1 MGAAIRATAR
11 TTRFTRA
18 QGILLALLV
27 VSICI
32 NYVDR
37 GTLSVAQGYVTRE
50 LHIGTAQLGSI
61 FAAFF
66 WTYATFQLVAGYAVD
81 RWRVK
86 WVYAAGY
93 LAWSLAML
101 STGLVT
107 GTASLIAV
115 RLLLG
120 AGESVAYPAYSRML
134 AGDFREEQRGRANAL
149 IDAGSKLGPALG
161 VLIGGLAMERFGWR
175 AFFVGTGALSLLW
188 LIPWTASD
196 SRTIRSS
203 ERGAD
208 LSPTFREILRE
219 RSAWGTFL
227 GLICGNYAWYFMV
240 FWLPP
245 YFENERHLSHHDL
258 AILGSGPF
266 WGVAAVSVL
275 GGWFS
280 DRLIARGWSATKV
293 RKSAVASGLLLA
305 TLMLP
310 AMLVRNNGVSIA
322 LLTTACASFGLFSSN
337 CWAITQTLAGPHAA
351 GKWTGI
357 QNALGNLPGMLGVWF
372 TGWVIEVTGHYRA
385 AFVIACCFLI
395 IGAFSFLVVVRRV
408 EPIAWPDIGASGI

>member
-1 MGAAIRATAR
+1 M
-11 TTRFTRA
+11 
-18 QGILLALLV
+18 LLALLV
-27 VSICI
+27 VSVCI

-50 LHIGTAQLGSI
+50 LHIGTTQLGSI

-66 WTYATFQLVAGYAVD
+66 WTYAAFQLLAGYAVD

-86 WVYAAGY
+86 WVYAVGY
-93 LAWSLAML
+93 LVWSFAML
-101 STGLVT
+101 ATGLVT
-107 GTASLIAV
+107 SAASLVAV

-175 AFFVGTGALSLLW
+175 AFFVATGALSLLW
-188 LIPWTASD
+188 LIPWAASD
-196 SRTIRSS
+196 SRAIGSS
-203 ERGAD
+203 ERTAASG
-208 LSPTFREILRE
+208 SPTCPTFREILRE
-219 RSAWGTFL
+219 RSAWGTFI
-227 GLICGNYAWYFMV
+227 GLICSNYAWYFMV

-258 AILGSGPF
+258 AVLGSGPY
-266 WGVAAVSVL
+266 WGVAAVSLL

-280 DRLIARGWSATKV
+280 DRLIARGLSANKV
-293 RKSAVASGLLLA
+293 RKTAVASGLLLA

-322 LLTTACASFGLFSSN
+322 FLTIACASFGLFTSN
-337 CWAITQTLAGPHAA
+337 CWAISQTLAGPHAA

-357 QNALGNLPGMLGVWF
+357 QNALGNLPGMLGLWF
-372 TGWVIEVTGHYRA
+372 TGWVIEFTGHYRA
-385 AFVIACCFLI
+385 AFVIACCFLV

-408 EPIAWPDIGASGI
+408 EPIAWSGI

>member
-1 MGAAIRATAR
+1 VGTAIRATAR
-11 TTRFTRA
+11 ATRFTRA
-18 QGILLALLV
+18 QSILLALLV
-27 VSICI
+27 VSVCI

-66 WTYATFQLVAGYAVD
+66 WTYAAFQLLAGYAVD

-93 LAWSLAML
+93 LVWSLAML
-101 STGLVT
+101 ATGLVT
-107 GTASLIAV
+107 SAASLVAV
-115 RLLLG
+115 RLVLG

-175 AFFVGTGALSLLW
+175 VFFVGTGALSLLW
-188 LIPWTASD
+188 LIPWIASD
-196 SRTIRSS
+196 SRTIGSS
-203 ERGAD
+203 ERTTTLRPD
-208 LSPTFREILRE
+208 PCPTFREILRE
-219 RSAWGTFL
+219 RSAWGTFI

-266 WGVAAVSVL
+266 WGVAAVSL
-275 GGWFS
+275 LSGWFS
-280 DRLIARGWSATKV
+280 DRLIARGLSANKV
-293 RKSAVASGLLLA
+293 RKTAVASGLLLA

-310 AMLVRNNGVSIA
+310 AMLIRNNSVSIA

-337 CWAITQTLAGPHAA
+337 CWAISQTLAGPHAA

-372 TGWVIEVTGHYRA
+372 TGWVIEFTGHYRA
-385 AFVIACCFLI
+385 AFVIACGFLI
-395 IGAFSFLVVVRRV
+395 IGAFSYLVVVRRL
-408 EPIAWPDIGASGI
+408 EPIRWSGI

>member
-1 MGAAIRATAR
+1 M
-11 TTRFTRA
+11 
-18 QGILLALLV
+18 LLALLV
-27 VSICI
+27 VSVCI

-50 LHIGTAQLGSI
+50 LHIGTTQLGSI

-66 WTYATFQLVAGYAVD
+66 WTYAAFQLLAGYAVD

-86 WVYAAGY
+86 WVYAVGY
-93 LAWSLAML
+93 LVWSFAML
-101 STGLVT
+101 ATGLVT
-107 GTASLIAV
+107 SAASLVAV

-175 AFFVGTGALSLLW
+175 AFFVATGALSLLW
-188 LIPWTASD
+188 LIPWAASD
-196 SRTIRSS
+196 SRAIGSS
-203 ERGAD
+203 ERTAASGFPTC
-208 LSPTFREILRE
+208 PTFREILRE
-219 RSAWGTFL
+219 RSAWGTFI
-227 GLICGNYAWYFMV
+227 GLICSNYAWYFMV

-258 AILGSGPF
+258 AVLGSGPY
-266 WGVAAVSVL
+266 WGVAAVSLL

-280 DRLIARGWSATKV
+280 DRLIARGLSANKV
-293 RKSAVASGLLLA
+293 RKTAVASGLLLA

-322 LLTTACASFGLFSSN
+322 FLTIACASFGLFTSN
-337 CWAITQTLAGPHAA
+337 CWAISQTLAGPHAA

-357 QNALGNLPGMLGVWF
+357 QNALGNLPGMLGLWF
-372 TGWVIEVTGHYRA
+372 TGWVIEFTGHYRA
-385 AFVIACCFLI
+385 AFVIACCFLV

-408 EPIAWPDIGASGI
+408 EPIAWSGI